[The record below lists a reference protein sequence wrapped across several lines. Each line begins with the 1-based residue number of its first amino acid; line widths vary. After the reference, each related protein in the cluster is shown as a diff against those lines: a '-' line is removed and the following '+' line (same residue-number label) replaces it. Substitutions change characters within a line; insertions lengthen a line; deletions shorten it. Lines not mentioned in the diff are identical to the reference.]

1 MEYLV
6 EKFKID
12 GVDINVAD
20 TESRTQIAHLKQTVD
35 GIVTDISSIEVL
47 QSDVSNLKSKVT
59 TLEGTVSNHTR
70 DINTINKSI
79 TELQTKSKLVYKSE
93 TKTIEVMWY
102 ANSRKI

>member
-93 TKTIEVMWY
+93 TKTIEVM
-102 ANSRKI
+102 

>member
-20 TESRTQIAHLKQTVD
+20 TESRTQIAQLKQTVD
-35 GIVTDISSIEVL
+35 GIEIDTSSIGVL
-47 QSDVSNLKSKVT
+47 QSDVSSLKSKVT
-59 TLEGTVSNHTR
+59 TLEGTVNNHTR

-93 TKTIEVMWY
+93 TKTIEVQ
-102 ANSRKI
+102 